1 MFRRLLWKPGT
12 TLLIG
17 LLAGLLLGMFV
28 AVGFNLG
35 MLYGAITT
43 TDPISASRASI
54 DTSNWMR
61 DLSADIQDKQ
71 LKDIK
76 IPGSHDSGTS
86 SIGGPNEPNTWL
98 SPDHPAALTFVLK
111 ATVINYAVAQ
121 GTNMKTQL
129 EHGVRYLDFRVSPL
143 GDSNTSFRCVHS
155 IYGDDVESSL
165 RDIRDFLRD
174 HPKEIV
180 VLDFQHFFNMNSKA
194 RWSNLVGLI
203 TRYLGDY
210 MGKDMG
216 DNEFNTFHDPKR
228 VPTANWTYG
237 RLMEHGCRAIVM
249 FSDAPEDGNPYYMC
263 YTYGLLTGPAARI
276 INRDWN
282 LYSEFGNGLDG
293 KSFSREKKPILKG
306 LTDDSVR
313 PQNKLQVL
321 QTQAQPS
328 TGFMIAH
335 AKSSL
340 RDLATDSWDGFYSN
354 NQEVLSWCDE
364 DWMKKSNIVLADWS
378 SYVRGRDISLAL
390 AKAIIYLNRGK

>member
-1 MFRRLLWKPGT
+1 MFRRQLLKPWAM
-12 TLLIG
+12 LVIG
-17 LLAGLLLGMFV
+17 LSLGLLLGVFV
-28 AVGFNLG
+28 SIGFNLTA
-35 MLYGAITT
+35 LYGGSVV
-43 TDPISASRASI
+43 DQQSAASVRI

-61 DLSADIQDKQ
+61 DLSAEIQDKQ

-98 SPDHPAALTFVLK
+98 SPDHPFALKIVPK
-111 ATVINYAVAQ
+111 VTVIKYAVAQ

-165 RDIRDFLRD
+165 KDIRDFLRD

-180 VLDFQHFFNMNSKA
+180 ILDFQHFFEMNTKA
-194 RWSNLVGLI
+194 RMTNLVGLI

-216 DNEFNTFHDPKR
+216 DNEFVTFHDPNR
-228 VPTANWTYG
+228 VPIANWTYG
-237 RLMEHGCRAIVM
+237 RLMEHSCRAIVM
-249 FSDAPEDGNPYYMC
+249 FSDAPGDGRPFTTCNA
-263 YTYGLLTGPAARI
+263 YGLLTGPAARI

-282 LYSEFGNGLDG
+282 LYSEFEKGLDG
-293 KSFSREKKPILKG
+293 KSFAREKKPILKG
-306 LTDDSVR
+306 LTDDRVR
-313 PQNKLQVL
+313 PQSKLQVL

-328 TGFMIAH
+328 TDFMIAH
-335 AKSSL
+335 ANSSL
-340 RDLATDSWDGFYSN
+340 RDLATDSWDGYYSN
-354 NQEVLSWCDE
+354 NQEVLSWCGE
-364 DWMKKSNIVLADWS
+364 DWMKKSNIVLTDWS
-378 SYVRGRDISLAL
+378 SWVRGSDVSLDL
-390 AKAIIYLNRGK
+390 SKAIIYLNKSR